1 MRIADIP
8 PEFLLRA
15 QQTAQYPPHQN
26 SQPLI
31 EERALNYF
39 KVNNINSDYIYLPIQ
54 WTEYLCNHNWG
65 NDPQAVSRLQ
75 EVCDQITSQYPNEKF
90 FTIVQFD
97 GGTLT
102 KINNCTIFSAS
113 GDFNSPKGENSPYI
127 PIPLLCNPHQGEPR
141 SAKNYKLGFAG
152 RSNTHPL
159 RERILSQLSPSSDY
173 RIELNHTSNLTQIM
187 QEVLYDSTF
196 ALAPRGFGPASFRMY
211 ESMQMGC
218 IPIYISD
225 EFWLPFEDVIDWPR
239 AALLLR
245 EEEMG
250 NLSKVINDL
259 IETGASREMEI
270 YGQECYSKYLTWQG
284 CINRITSYLQN

>member
-152 RSNTHPL
+152 RSNTHPPS
-159 RERILSQLSPSSDY
+159 RENTI
-173 RIELNHTSNLTQIM
+173 TTQ
-187 QEVLYDSTF
+187 
-196 ALAPRGFGPASFRMY
+196 P
-211 ESMQMGC
+211 
-218 IPIYISD
+218 
-225 EFWLPFEDVIDWPR
+225 
-239 AALLLR
+239 LLR
-245 EEEMG
+245 
-250 NLSKVINDL
+250 LSH
-259 IETGASREMEI
+259 
-270 YGQECYSKYLTWQG
+270 
-284 CINRITSYLQN
+284 RIKSHIKFNTNHAGSFVRFYFRPRPPRLWPSIL